1 MSEDKEEQ
9 GLSSWMSTYGMIT
22 AERILGHFK
31 LRLLHQELHTA
42 MKNTR
47 AFYHQI
53 LQLPLKNIFNG
64 IILQQA
70 YDYEVYAQK
79 LFIDYLVS
87 GESSKPEEAPGGYT
101 REEIEKERKQLIAMA
116 DEFRDNQDSH
126 YRLIAESQ
134 AAIITKTQEWL
145 KALSKAVDQ
154 ITSSLKSHSLKKE
167 KLVIENALNALLVH
181 PEVIGSSKVNLD
193 GSVWT
198 RVEQIWGEKLSTSTK
213 QILVD
218 NLSELIH
225 LSDSNNSFVEFS
237 GQIKDMGQGMRAWRT
252 AFYELILRTN
262 ELLKLLPEYQI
273 NQVQAQENKA
283 SLHFD
288 SEIGE
293 K

>member
-1 MSEDKEEQ
+1 
-9 GLSSWMSTYGMIT
+9 
-22 AERILGHFK
+22 
-31 LRLLHQELHTA
+31 
-42 MKNTR
+42 
-47 AFYHQI
+47 
-53 LQLPLKNIFNG
+53 
-64 IILQQA
+64 
-70 YDYEVYAQK
+70 
-79 LFIDYLVS
+79 
-87 GESSKPEEAPGGYT
+87 
-101 REEIEKERKQLIAMA
+101 
-116 DEFRDNQDSH
+116 
-126 YRLIAESQ
+126 
-134 AAIITKTQEWL
+134 L